1 MSKTAVGLFENQG
14 LADQVVHNLEVNG
27 FPRDDVR
34 VLNEPRDMEVT
45 GVMSTPRTDFEVDLG
60 RELKA
65 IGASESETKAYV
77 QGVRRGGVLVFATG
91 SNEKVDNAAEIMNRY
106 FAIEV
111 EELIGREPN
120 PGGMISENVPL
131 VHESRVQTGRIRQAG
146 GGARLF
152 VW

>member
-1 MSKTAVGLFENQG
+1 MPKTAVGLFENRG
-14 LADQVVHNLEVNG
+14 LADQVVHDLEVSG

-34 VLNEPRDMEVT
+34 VLVESRDMTVT
-45 GVMSTPRTDFEVDLG
+45 GVMSFPRTDFEVELG

-65 IGASESETKAYV
+65 IGANEWEAKAYV

-91 SNEKVDNAAEIMNRY
+91 SNEKVDNAAEIMNRHGTL
-106 FAIEV
+106 EV
-111 EELIGREPN
+111 EELIGRELN
-120 PGGMISENVPL
+120 PGGMVGENAPL
-131 VHESRVQTGRIRQAG
+131 VNESRFQTGRIRQSG